1 MTYQKF
7 SRALRYYY
15 HKKVVCKI
23 PGRNCVY
30 KFNFAEL
37 EKQYGYHRSVLFPA
51 TTETSGNRNSYG
63 VSATCANHIQ
73 NPNSEFHFPATREF
87 IDNDNYGIP
96 ASFHFI
102 QHPNTAN
109 ASVAGTLYSVRSPEV
124 IRMIPHESQ
133 SLLPSA
139 LCPNPRYFHYYWTG
153 INLHQEFSFFHLF
166 SMSTWLPI

>member
-30 KFNFAEL
+30 KFNFPEL

-51 TTETSGNRNSYG
+51 TTEISGNRNSFEI
-63 VSATCANHIQ
+63 SATCAANHIQ
-73 NPNSEFHFPATREF
+73 NPNSAEFNFPATREF
-87 IDNDNYGIP
+87 IDNDNYEIP
-96 ASFHFI
+96 ASFYSI

-109 ASVAGTLYSVRSPEV
+109 ISVAEALYPVHSPVV
-124 IRMIPHESQ
+124 IRMVPHESQ
-133 SLLPSA
+133 SLLHSPS
-139 LCPNPRYFHYYWTG
+139 CPNPRFHYYWTG
-153 INLHQEFSFFHLF
+153 INLHQKFTFICSVCQRDILC
-166 SMSTWLPI
+166 